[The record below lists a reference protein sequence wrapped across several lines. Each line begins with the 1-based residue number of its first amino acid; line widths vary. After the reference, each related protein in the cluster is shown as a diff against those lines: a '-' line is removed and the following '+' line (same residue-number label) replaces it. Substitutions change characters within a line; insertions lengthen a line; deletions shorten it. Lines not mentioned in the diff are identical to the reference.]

1 MLEISHRTP
10 RELVEIESIL
20 SDLLN
25 DLRHP
30 LNNANHPYHRD
41 SRQAV
46 NDLMSYAD
54 NLRNSY
60 SL

>member
-1 MLEISHRTP
+1 MMETSYHIPKELIEIDN
-10 RELVEIESIL
+10 IL

-30 LNNANHPYHRD
+30 LNNTNHPYHRD

>member
-1 MLEISHRTP
+1 MDIYQSTP
-10 RELVEIESIL
+10 KELVEIESIL
-20 SDLLN
+20 CDLLN

-30 LNNANHPYHRD
+30 LNNTSHPYHRD

-54 NLRNSY
+54 SLRNSY

>member
-1 MLEISHRTP
+1 MLEVSQNTP
-10 RELVEIESIL
+10 KELVEIERIL

-25 DLRHP
+25 DIKHP
-30 LNNANHPYHRD
+30 LNDTNHPYHRD

-54 NLRNSY
+54 TLRNSY